1 MASSSLLDSKLIDKL
16 QVNRLDA
23 QKIRSNN
30 IASLTPSYLFSAV
43 FNGNFT
49 RNLTGGTLTFNIND
63 VDSIIQFSDRPFRQT
78 QYIKFEQ
85 FVSIFTT
92 GTFVED
98 PPNCV
103 LVNKEEQKTY
113 TIKLESIDMDIVRLN
128 LELLPGETH
137 NLENI
142 NGKMNIFIDNS
153 PVRVGQN
160 ITYYN
165 PATREV
171 DTGRVVSE
179 RTGIYT
185 SRANL
190 PQLVPLGPPNI
201 NDFGGN

>member
-103 LVNKEEQKTY
+103 LVNKEEQRTY
-113 TIKLESIDMDIVRLN
+113 IVKLASSDTDIVTFN

-142 NGKMNIFIDNS
+142 NGKMNIFIDNG
-153 PVRVGQN
+153 PPRAGKTGFYFNNN
-160 ITYYN
+160 IGRWQYGTTISS
-165 PATREV
+165 ATI
-171 DTGRVVSE
+171 D
-179 RTGIYT
+179 RTPH
-185 SRANL
+185 L
-190 PQLVPLGPPNI
+190 EPLVPLGPPNI